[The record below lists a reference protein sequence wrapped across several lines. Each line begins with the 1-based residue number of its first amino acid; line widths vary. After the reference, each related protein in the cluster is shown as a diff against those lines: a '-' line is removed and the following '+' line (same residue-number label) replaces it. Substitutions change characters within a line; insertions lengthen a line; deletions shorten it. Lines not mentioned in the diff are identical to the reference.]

1 MQINVSGWG
10 AFALV
15 LLGVFVT
22 FAVAPEAA
30 NGMLDSAMEMH
41 PTSEASA

>member
-1 MQINVSGWG
+1 MQNNVGGWG

-30 NGMLDSAMEMH
+30 NGMLDSTMEML
-41 PTSEASA
+41 PMIEVSA